1 MKKPTLPGEFFQGLT
16 LELSHLYEF
25 SSAGFVMHEKR
36 LRRKGGVIDTDMMMG
51 VFKKPTPDHTN
62 KQTNLLNIAFFQDW
76 TLKLSH
82 LYEFLSAGFVM
93 REKRLRRKG
102 GVIDT
107 NRMMRV
113 CKKPFPDQTVKQA
126 YLTNNQ
132 FLETTLP
139 TELISRFNSRIVT
152 LVWVF
157 ECWFCDARKT
167 VKKKRWSHWHGQD
180 DGGSYTK
187 APNNLL
193 PVSLRVSAAVFSP
206 NHYFVLLKQRSI
218 LANLGSSLWTIWVF
232 HHSTTGF

>member
-1 MKKPTLPGEFFQGLT
+1 MESLTRTGWWGYARNQPQIKQTKKQAYFTIEFFQDWT
-16 LELSHLYEF
+16 LEFSHLYEF
-25 SSAGFVMHEKR
+25 S
-36 LRRKGGVIDTDMMMG
+36 
-51 VFKKPTPDHTN
+51 
-62 KQTNLLNIAFFQDW
+62 
-76 TLKLSH
+76 
-82 LYEFLSAGFVM
+82 SAGFVM

-107 NRMMRV
+107 DRMMWVFKKTTQDQMNKQTSLLYHRV
-113 CKKPFPDQTVKQA
+113 F
-126 YLTNNQ
+126 
-132 FLETTLP
+132 
-139 TELISRFNSRIVT
+139 SRLNSRIVT